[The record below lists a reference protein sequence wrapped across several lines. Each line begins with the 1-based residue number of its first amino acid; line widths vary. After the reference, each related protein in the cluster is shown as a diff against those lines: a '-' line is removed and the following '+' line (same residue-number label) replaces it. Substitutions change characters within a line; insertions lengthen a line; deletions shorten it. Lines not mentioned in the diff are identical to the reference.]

1 MKKNIEAEKVFNDI
15 NYDNYIVQYQGD
27 IVSEISRVPN
37 YYVTIINDRYA
48 IVSVPK
54 NVEINMGDEPII
66 QSIVYVV
73 PAEFYT
79 LQQVSPVSASQAD
92 FVQAGSP
99 LNLTGKGVNVAIIDS
114 GIDYLSDEFMDVNG
128 ETRIESIWDQTLR
141 TTVQKPNDPVPFGM
155 VYSRNQINDAISS
168 FRSGKSPYDIVPTRD
183 EIGHGTN
190 MAGIIGA
197 TGKNPNLR
205 GGAPDCSFVVVKLI
219 RDFSYEIQ
227 FPETTVPVYNLTAIL
242 TALQYL
248 YEYKETSNKP
258 MVIYFPLGS
267 TLGNHRGEGTID
279 DFMSTILISEGIV
292 IVTGTGNQ
300 RDAGGHASGTLGQIT
315 GVQAIGAGVI
325 ELEAAPEQKNLWGV
339 QIWSH
344 LPNIMTLEVVSPSGE
359 TTGTIPVIINYT
371 NNHTFIFEKTNIK
384 VNYYF
389 PEETT
394 GDELIRIRFYN
405 LQPGIW
411 RLRLNGNFILDGRYD
426 AWLPQRG
433 LTVGNTRFSYP
444 DPFGTITKPG
454 NSIYIVTVAAYNQ
467 NNNNVVDYSGMAFLE
482 SYVDIID
489 VAAGGVNALAVAP
502 NNRTAIVNGTSVS
515 AAVVAGVCAMLFQW
529 GIVDGHEP
537 NMFAQTIKA
546 YLAKGA
552 IARSGDI
559 IPNPYWGYGILNV
572 PKIFQNMT

>member
-37 YYVTIINDRYA
+37 YYVTLINNRYA

-54 NVEINMGDEPII
+54 NVEINMGGEPII

-79 LQQVSPVSASQAD
+79 LQQISPVSASQAD
-92 FVQAGSP
+92 FVQEGSP

-155 VYSRNQINDAISS
+155 VYSRNQINDAIRS
-168 FRSGKSPYDIVPTRD
+168 FKAGKSPYDIVPTRD

-205 GGAPDCSFVVVKLI
+205 GVAPDCTFVVVKLI

-242 TALQYL
+242 IALQYL
-248 YEYKETSNKP
+248 YEYKEANNKP

-279 DFMSTILISEGIV
+279 DFMNTILISEGIV

-300 RDAGGHASGTLGQIT
+300 RDVGGHASGTLGKIS
-315 GVQAIGAGVI
+315 GVQATGAGII
-325 ELEAAPEQKNLWGV
+325 ELEASPEQKNLWGV

-384 VNYYF
+384 VNYYL

-411 RLRLNGNFILDGRYD
+411 RLRLNANFILDGRYD

-454 NSIYIVTVAAYNQ
+454 NSIYIVTAAAYNQ

>member
-1 MKKNIEAEKVFNDI
+1 MRKNIESEKIFNDI

-27 IVSEISRVPN
+27 IVSEISKAPN
-37 YYVTIINDRYA
+37 YYLTIINDRFA

-54 NVEINMGDEPII
+54 NVEINMEGEPYI

-79 LQQVSPVSASQAD
+79 LQQISPVEASQAD
-92 FVQAGSP
+92 YIQGGSS
-99 LNLTGKGVNVAIIDS
+99 LDLTGKGVNVAIIDS
-114 GIDYLSDEFMDVNG
+114 GIDYLSEEFMDRNG
-128 ETRIESIWDQTLR
+128 LTRIESIWDQTIK
-141 TTVQKPNDPVPFGM
+141 TTVQIPNDPVPFGM
-155 VYSRNQINDAISS
+155 VYGRNQINDAIKA
-168 FRSGKSPYDIVPTRD
+168 FREGKSPYDIVPSRD

-205 GGAPDCSFVVVKLI
+205 GVAPDCDFVVVKLI
-219 RDFSYEIQ
+219 RDFSYERQ
-227 FPETTVPVYNLTAIL
+227 FPETTVPVYNLTAVL

-248 YEYKETSNKP
+248 YEYKEASRKP
-258 MVIYFPLGS
+258 MVIYFPLGT
-267 TLGNHRGEGTID
+267 TLGNHKGVGTID
-279 DFMSTILISEGIV
+279 EFMNTILINPGIV
-292 IVTGTGNQ
+292 IVAGSGNQ
-300 RDAGGHASGTLGQIT
+300 RDVGGHASGTLVPIS
-315 GVQAIGAGVI
+315 GVQAMGTGVM
-325 ELEAAPEQKNLWGV
+325 ELDVSPEQKNLWGV
-339 QIWSH
+339 QIWVD
-344 LPNIMTLEVVSPSGE
+344 LPNIASLEVVSPSGE
-359 TTGTIPVIINYT
+359 STGRIPVIINYT
-371 NNHTFIFEKTNIK
+371 TNHTFIFEKTNMK

-389 PEETT
+389 PEEIT
-394 GDELIRIRFYN
+394 GDELIRVRFYN

-411 RLRLNGNFILDGRYD
+411 RLRLYSDYILNGRYN

-433 LTVGNTRFSYP
+433 LTVGATRFSNP

-454 NSIYIVTVAAYNQ
+454 NAIYVVTVAAYNQ
-467 NNNNVVDYSGMAFLE
+467 NNNNIVEYSGMAFLE

-489 VAAGGVNALAVAP
+489 VAAGGVNALTVAP

-515 AAVVAGVCAMLFQW
+515 AAVVSGVCAMLFQW
-529 GIVDGHEP
+529 GVIDGHDP

-552 IARSGDI
+552 ISRSGDI

-572 PKIFQNMT
+572 PKIFKNMT